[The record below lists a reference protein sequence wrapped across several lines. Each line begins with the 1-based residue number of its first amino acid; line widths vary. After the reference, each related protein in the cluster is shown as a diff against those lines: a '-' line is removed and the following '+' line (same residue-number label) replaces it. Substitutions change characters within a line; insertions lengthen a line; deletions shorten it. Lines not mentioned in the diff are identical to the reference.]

1 MVQQMIDSKF
11 SGYGLANSETGLV
24 NQDKQLTLGATPKKT
39 ALRDLQSENII
50 TVPKSIGNSLFP
62 KESGPTM
69 EAVKACGTKRPA
81 PECLVSAP
89 HLQSLP
95 SNASNKNLVY
105 VRRRPEVEL
114 AKSSVCNNISNGS
127 DCQQARKL
135 GGKDEVTEQ
144 KSHCVPEVASIQ
156 RAALMCFSSAKPS
169 VASSLGKSSNIL
181 QPADSNSLPISYAIP
196 PLDYLK
202 KMNSQHLEERYCQ
215 LQDLLKMLDKSNQA
229 DYVQMLQS
237 LSPVDLSRHAVELEK
252 RSIQLSL
259 EEAKEMQRVQFLD
272 VLGKY
277 SKISRATSAQQGQ
290 LKK

>member
-11 SGYGLANSETGLV
+11 SGYGLANAETGLV
-24 NQDKQLTLGATPKKT
+24 NQDKQLTLPATEKKA
-39 ALRDLQSENII
+39 ALQDLQSENII
-50 TVPKSIGNSLFP
+50 TVPKSIGSSLFP

-69 EAVKACGTKRPA
+69 EAVMACGSKRPA
-81 PECLVSAP
+81 PECLVSTT
-89 HLQSLP
+89 HLQSLT

-105 VRRRPEVEL
+105 VRRRPEAEL

-135 GGKDEVTEQ
+135 RGQDEVTEQ
-144 KSHCVPEVASIQ
+144 RSQCVPEVAPIQ

-169 VASSLGKSSNIL
+169 VPSSLEKSSNIL
-181 QPADSNSLPISYAIP
+181 QPADSNSLPISSAIT

-202 KMNSQHLEERYCQ
+202 KMNSQHWDERYCQ
-215 LQDLLKMLDKSNQA
+215 LQDLLKMLDKSNQE

-237 LSPVDLSRHAVELEK
+237 LSPVELSRHAVELEK

-277 SKISRATSAQQGQ
+277 SKISTAISAQQGQ
-290 LKK
+290 LER